1 MHGLI
6 ICHLTES
13 VTVDDVSL
21 FLRLFFRS
29 SLYSKFDILFIFNS
43 GSALVFENVI
53 RRENDLFLNLL
64 TRFEKLNGSDENVG
78 NSFGGVHFVKMGEKG
93 RESDEIIWGKRV
105 GNVSELTRLSYGS
118 VIGFEVDELDS
129 ENSLSGFMDHVPMSL
144 RRWACYTM
152 LLGRV
157 RRSFKNVML
166 VDLKEVL
173 LLGDPLGRVN
183 NKSPESIYL
192 STFPNLSKS
201 KHGRKNSELTQ
212 VSVNP
217 SIIFGGAR
225 GIRRL
230 TNAML
235 MEIVRTAMQRKR
247 KNTVSESG
255 VLSQLV
261 KNEYFLKNVKLT
273 ITPELTPEA
282 SLLNSAGLLSN
293 STVLRRGNNNNIDV
307 YGKFTKHVCSFPL
320 DSLVYHDC

>member
-13 VTVDDVSL
+13 VTVNDVSL

-43 GSALVFENVI
+43 SSALVFDNVI

-64 TRFEKLNGSDENVG
+64 TRFKQLNRSDENVKS
-78 NSFGGVHFVKMGEKG
+78 SFDGVHFMKLREK
-93 RESDEIIWGKRV
+93 EKENEEIIWGKRV

-118 VIGFEVDELDS
+118 VIGFEVDEFDS

-157 RRSFKNVML
+157 RRSFKYIML
-166 VDLKEVL
+166 ADLKEVL

-192 STFPNLSKS
+192 STFPTLS
-201 KHGRKNSELTQ
+201 KHGKRNSELSQ
-212 VSVNP
+212 VSP

-230 TNAML
+230 SNAML
-235 MEIVRTAMQRKR
+235 IEIVRTAMQRKR
-247 KNTVSESG
+247 KNSVSESG

-273 ITPELTPEA
+273 VTTELTPEA
-282 SLLNSAGLLSN
+282 SSLNSAGSLSN
-293 STVLRRGNNNNIDV
+293 YTVLRRGNNNIDMV
-307 YGKFTKHVCSFPL
+307 YGKFMKHG
-320 DSLVYHDC
+320 LVEQS

>member
-13 VTVDDVSL
+13 VTDNDVSL

-29 SLYSKFDILFIFNS
+29 SLYSKFDFLFIFNS
-43 GSALVFENVI
+43 SSALLFDNVI
-53 RRENDLFLNLL
+53 RSENDLFLDLL
-64 TRFEKLNGSDENVG
+64 TRFKQLNGSDENVKS
-78 NSFGGVHFVKMGEKG
+78 SFGGVHFVKLGEKG
-93 RESDEIIWGKRV
+93 RESEEIIWGKRA

-118 VIGFEVDELDS
+118 VIGFEVDEFDS

-157 RRSFKNVML
+157 RRSFKHVML
-166 VDLKEVL
+166 VDIKEVL

-192 STFPNLSKS
+192 STFPT
-201 KHGRKNSELTQ
+201 HGRKNSELSQ
-212 VSVNP
+212 VSP
-217 SIIFGGAR
+217 SIIYGGAR

-230 TNAML
+230 ANAMVI
-235 MEIVRTAMQRKR
+235 EIVRTAMQRKR
-247 KNTVSESG
+247 KNSVSESG
-255 VLSQLV
+255 VLNQLV

-273 ITPELTPEA
+273 VSPELTPDA
-282 SLLNSAGLLSN
+282 SLLNSAGWLSN
-293 STVLRRGNNNNIDV
+293 YTVLRRGNNNIDIV
-307 YGKFTKHVCSFPL
+307 YGKFMKHVCSFPL